1 MADTP
6 APITAPTPY
15 SARYPSLAGRAVFI
29 TGGSSGIGADL
40 VRAFAAQGARV
51 AFNGQDLQLAQDLLD
66 EVDRAG
72 HPRPLF
78 SPSDVTDVAALRAHI
93 AAAEQALGPFDVL
106 VNNVA
111 NDQRHKFEE
120 VNVEYFDWMT
130 SVNLRPHFFAIQA
143 VLPGMKARGS
153 GSIINIGSTS
163 WMLKGSGYSAYA
175 MLKSASVGLT
185 KTLARELGA
194 HGIRINHLAPGW
206 VMTKKQVEMWL
217 DEAGERAIRDNQC
230 LAGKLMP
237 TDVAAMVLF
246 LAADDSRMIT
256 SQDFVVDA
264 GWS

>member
-1 MADTP
+1 MSTSNL
-6 APITAPTPY
+6 Y

-29 TGGSSGIGADL
+29 TGGTTGIGADL
-40 VRAFAAQGARV
+40 VRAFAAQGAHV
-51 AFNGQDLQLAQDLLD
+51 GFNGRNLAAAQALQDEL
-66 EVDRAG
+66 ERAG

-78 SPSDVTDVAALRAHI
+78 TPGDVSDVAALRAHI
-93 AAAEQALGPFDVL
+93 AAAAQALGPFDVL

-111 NDQRHKFEE
+111 NDERQAFEE
-120 VNVEYFDWMT
+120 VEVADFDRMT
-130 SVNLRPHFFAIQA
+130 AVNLRPHFFAIQA

-153 GSIINIGSTS
+153 GSIVNIGSIA
-163 WMLKGSGYSAYA
+163 WMIKGGGYASYA
-175 MLKSASVGLT
+175 TLKSASVGLT

-206 VMTKKQVEMWL
+206 VMTQKQVDLWL

-230 LAGKLMP
+230 LPGKLMP
-237 TDVAAMVLF
+237 ADVAAMVLF

-256 SQDFVVDA
+256 AQDFVVDA